1 MLVQND
7 KDEDYHC
14 CIMEKSVFRQRDL
27 LNIDAI
33 EDGKALDL
41 KRLKSLIL
49 SKPFAFMPFEK

>member
-1 MLVQND
+1 
-7 KDEDYHC
+7 
-14 CIMEKSVFRQRDL
+14 MEKSVFRQRDL